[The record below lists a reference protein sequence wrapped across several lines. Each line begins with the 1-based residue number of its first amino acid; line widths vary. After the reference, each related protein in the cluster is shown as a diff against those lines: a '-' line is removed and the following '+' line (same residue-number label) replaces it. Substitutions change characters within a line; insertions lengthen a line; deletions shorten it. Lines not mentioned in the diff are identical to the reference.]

1 MNTFKNQCKGGMHP
15 IIRSSWYKEG
25 DHVRAKGKY
34 VELGVKD
41 LIKTETEDAGKKTK
55 TVTYTFPPCICG
67 IPDFYGVPNT
77 ILVVFHPRLGLSP
90 AYVEVGIGSEILEDL
105 DVTKFSE
112 KEVKDLK
119 WVARFFEVV

>member
-15 IIRSSWYKEG
+15 IIRSNWYKEG

-77 ILVVFHPRLGLSP
+77 ILVVFHPHLGIAP
-90 AYVEVGIGSEILEDL
+90 AYIESSIGCEILEDL
-105 DVTKFSE
+105 DVAKFSE
-112 KEVKDLK
+112 KELKDLK
-119 WVARFFEVV
+119 WVTRFYEVV